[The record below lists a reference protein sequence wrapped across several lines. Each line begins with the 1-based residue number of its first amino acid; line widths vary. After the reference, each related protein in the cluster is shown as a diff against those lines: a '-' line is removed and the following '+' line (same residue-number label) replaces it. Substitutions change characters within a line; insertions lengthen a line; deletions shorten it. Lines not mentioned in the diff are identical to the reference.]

1 MWKKYHYKPLI
12 KTHITYRT
20 RNRNMYLLLLCWLPR
35 IWQWFINWPTYYCH
49 CMLTQLQC
57 GNVTISYCLYTF
69 TYIYSV
75 VMCKSRQLL
84 SMSHVHISRLHNS
97 ISMSLFS
104 ISCPKAKHELC
115 LTGHQC
121 FIDSYCSIF
130 IFHVCIRQLQYLTLT
145 SLQRYICWNPNTTS
159 PGCFV
164 IRRRLFGPRDPVKRV
179 PVTHSL
185 EAETSR

>member
-1 MWKKYHYKPLI
+1 
-12 KTHITYRT
+12 
-20 RNRNMYLLLLCWLPR
+20 
-35 IWQWFINWPTYYCH
+35 
-49 CMLTQLQC
+49 MLTQC

-115 LTGHQC
+115 LTGPQC
-121 FIDSYCSIF
+121 FMDLWIF
-130 IFHVCIRQLQYLTLT
+130 IFHACIRQLQYLTLT
-145 SLQRYICWNPNTTS
+145 TLQRYICRNPNTTS
-159 PGCFV
+159 PGCFL
-164 IRRRLFGPRDPVKRV
+164 IRRRPFGPRDPVKRV

>member
-1 MWKKYHYKPLI
+1 
-12 KTHITYRT
+12 
-20 RNRNMYLLLLCWLPR
+20 
-35 IWQWFINWPTYYCH
+35 
-49 CMLTQLQC
+49 MLTQLQC

-115 LTGHQC
+115 LTGPQC
-121 FIDSYCSIF
+121 FMDLLHLYIPCVYPSIA
-130 IFHVCIRQLQYLTLT
+130 ILDLNNASTKPKYHVSGQFRYKKETVRSAGSSQESSSAALTG
-145 SLQRYICWNPNTTS
+145 S
-159 PGCFV
+159 
-164 IRRRLFGPRDPVKRV
+164 
-179 PVTHSL
+179 
-185 EAETSR
+185 